1 MTIDQL
7 RDKLKF
13 INDKFGVELVEETQ
27 PVVNESLQVVQENKG
42 DLKIELDGRTLMVLT
57 KKYDEPAV
65 EINNI
70 VVGASWTADFGVAL
84 EVICHFLTKWED

>member
-7 RDKLKF
+7 RYKLKF

-42 DLKIELDGRTLMVLT
+42 DLKIEFDGRTLMVLT
-57 KKYDEPAV
+57 KKYDEPTV
-65 EINNI
+65 EIDNI
-70 VVGASWTADFGVAL
+70 VVGASYATDFWVAL
-84 EVICHFLTKWED
+84 KVICHFLIEWED

>member
-7 RDKLKF
+7 RYKLKF

-42 DLKIELDGRTLMVLT
+42 DL
-57 KKYDEPAV
+57 
-65 EINNI
+65 
-70 VVGASWTADFGVAL
+70 
-84 EVICHFLTKWED
+84 